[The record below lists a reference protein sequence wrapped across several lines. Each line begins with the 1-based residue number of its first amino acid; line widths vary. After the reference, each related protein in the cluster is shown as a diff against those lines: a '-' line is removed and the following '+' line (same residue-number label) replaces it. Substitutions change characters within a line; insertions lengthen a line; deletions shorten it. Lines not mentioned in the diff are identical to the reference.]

1 MVFVD
6 CIEKVDGEKK
16 KMIGK
21 DKRAEE
27 KISSKNREYGWRKK
41 KRLVHYKSMAN
52 RYSVFKEKPNNYM
65 VFHVQNDSS

>member
-27 KISSKNREYGWRKK
+27 KISSKNREYG
-41 KRLVHYKSMAN
+41 
-52 RYSVFKEKPNNYM
+52 
-65 VFHVQNDSS
+65 